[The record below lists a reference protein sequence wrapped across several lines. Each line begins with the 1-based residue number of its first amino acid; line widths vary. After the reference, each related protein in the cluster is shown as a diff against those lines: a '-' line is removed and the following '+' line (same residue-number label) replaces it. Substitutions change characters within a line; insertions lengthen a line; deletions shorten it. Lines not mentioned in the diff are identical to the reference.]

1 VFHFGG
7 HWFDRG
13 IAMAEETRRAA
24 GAPEVPIRRLPWFVI
39 YLLAPFVETL
49 REMIEMRY
57 LWNAPLKLDNR
68 KLVAFLGREPHTP
81 IDVALRE
88 TLNGLGCIQS
98 STQRLRNAYED
109 LEQSVTC
116 S

>member
-24 GAPEVPIRRLPWFVI
+24 GAPEVPIRRFPWFVI

-68 KLVAFLGREPHTP
+68 SSSPSSVENHT
-81 IDVALRE
+81 RR
-88 TLNGLGCIQS
+88 
-98 STQRLRNAYED
+98 STWRCARR
-109 LEQSVTC
+109 
-116 S
+116 